1 MNTKLTVH
9 NSAKSF
15 IFILV
20 TAFSFNAFADEAADM
35 SQSERDAACGVY
47 EQLANATMSLRQNGV
62 PLREAMEFLGDSES
76 QLLRRIIVEAYE
88 VPRFN
93 AEPTRQRAIT
103 DYSDKVYLDCLRAVD
118 K

>member
-93 AEPTRQRAIT
+93 GFITQHWRLAIFKN
-103 DYSDKVYLDCLRAVD
+103 YIHVL
-118 K
+118 